1 MPAAA
6 NFLKKTGTTSR
17 IATRIRDGY
26 DPANSNPI
34 GHRVNNSLV
43 VKANLALV
51 FILMIGIVTIIEYLL
66 RPQWHLRVETM
77 VGLRNLPNT
86 HHLLPMVPHPD
97 GGMIA

>member
-6 NFLKKTGTTSR
+6 NFLKKTGTASR

-43 VKANLALV
+43 VRANLALV
-51 FILMIGIVTIIEYLL
+51 FILMIGIVTIIEYLF
-66 RPQWHLRVETM
+66 RHQWHLQVTM
-77 VGLRNLPNT
+77 VGLHNHPNIP
-86 HHLLPMVPHPD
+86 HHLPTVPHLA
-97 GGMIA
+97 GMINA